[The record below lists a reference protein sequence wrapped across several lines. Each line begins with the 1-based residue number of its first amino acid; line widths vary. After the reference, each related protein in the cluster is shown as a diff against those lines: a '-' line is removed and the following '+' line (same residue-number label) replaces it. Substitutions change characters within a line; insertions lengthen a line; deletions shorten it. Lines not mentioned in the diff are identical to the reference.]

1 MSDYISRAD
10 AQEAICRDGVRLER
24 EGVID
29 MSLCTAKQWAV
40 DILEEVPAIYGW
52 ISCKDELPEINDVY
66 LVTWRPKNNP
76 FNKNYIEIVEF
87 ADGEWI
93 GDIPQAKHYGTGEYD
108 VIAWMPLPDAYVEGA
123 E

>member
-1 MSDYISRAD
+1 MN
-10 AQEAICRDGVRLER
+10 E
-24 EGVID
+24 
-29 MSLCTAKQWAV
+29 
-40 DILEEVPAIYGW
+40 W

-66 LVTWRPKNNP
+66 LVTWRPRANP
-76 FNKNYIEIVEF
+76 FKRNYIEIVEWS
-87 ADGEWI
+87 DGEWI